1 VWINALI
8 SSLVSRLVIGI
19 KYLIFIRRL
28 TTTKIYLYVLPLRR
42 HLGKSTTWL
51 IEILVYG
58 RTGSSSSFRKPG
70 GTKRG
75 VFIRKQRAQSFTKV
89 AVNYEIPGH

>member
-1 VWINALI
+1 
-8 SSLVSRLVIGI
+8 VSRLVIGI

-28 TTTKIYLYVLPLRR
+28 ITTKIYLCILPLRR
-42 HLGKSTTWL
+42 HLGRLITWL
-51 IEILVYG
+51 IKILVYR

-70 GTKRG
+70 GAKYR

-89 AVNYEIPGH
+89 AINCEIPSY